1 MRALYSLLAGVVHR
15 FRLLKYALGVIL
27 MFVGVKMAWL
37 NEAFG
42 GKFPVTWSLAI
53 IAGILASCLLLSLA
67 HARRRPSEV
76 PE

>member
-1 MRALYSLLAGVVHR
+1 
-15 FRLLKYALGVIL
+15 